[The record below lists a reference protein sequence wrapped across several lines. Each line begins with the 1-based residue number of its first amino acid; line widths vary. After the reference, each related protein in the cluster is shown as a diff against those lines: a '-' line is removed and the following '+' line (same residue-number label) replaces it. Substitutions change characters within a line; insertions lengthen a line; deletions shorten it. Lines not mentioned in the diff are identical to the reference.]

1 MIYFHMRSH
10 IKFSKLIKDIHFTLG
25 IVVMFIMTL
34 QLFQVYTFCKTF
46 ARTSNFAQL
55 CHIHFE
61 VSCTQINE

>member
-46 ARTSNFAQL
+46 ARTSNFAL
-55 CHIHFE
+55 E
-61 VSCTQINE
+61 EKNYDDKL